1 MPALDGGCAQGAFG
15 RAGFASFPGLLTC
28 VQLPPSRLAAGG
40 LAPNEGSQLMFKV
53 TPNPPDTDPVSPY
66 ELDPNKLNEAAER
79 ALNFHFPSTA
89 DIKATPRTPSTLF
102 TVDPQ
107 ATTET
112 LMVYLVET
120 LASVD
125 VMVHQ
130 LVDHLEGESRSALL
144 GISNSIMVA
153 EIMANRVLDQ
163 VDPPE

>member
-1 MPALDGGCAQGAFG
+1 MCKP
-15 RAGFASFPGLLTC
+15 
-28 VQLPPSRLAAGG
+28 
-40 LAPNEGSQLMFKV
+40 
-53 TPNPPDTDPVSPY
+53 TPNPPDTDPASAY
-66 ELDPNKLNEAAER
+66 EPRSSKLNEAAEG
-79 ALNFHFPSTA
+79 ALDQHFPSTA

-107 ATTET
+107 ARTET

-130 LVDHLEGESRSALL
+130 LVDHLEGGDRNALL

-153 EIMANRVLDQ
+153 EITANGVLDKIEPA
-163 VDPPE
+163 V